1 MKSVK
6 QYLIHVTKLN
16 EVRFTSECNVAYLRF
31 IIFFDKIP
39 KDIAFIWSSLLTAC
53 WKVTGY
59 QRPVEYRYLFSHHS
73 KQDRY

>member
-39 KDIAFIWSSLLTAC
+39 KDIAFI
-53 WKVTGY
+53 
-59 QRPVEYRYLFSHHS
+59 
-73 KQDRY
+73 